1 MTERLEDDYVVP
13 AVCSECPFR
22 KGGLSAVR
30 LKSFS
35 ADRIADDVR
44 SDKPFPCHKTT
55 HPVGLGDHLPRAC
68 RSEWR
73 FCAGA
78 FLAMSPEERAAN
90 LALRLATGANLHNP
104 DTPPTGAKLVFNS
117 LDEFLRYYNS

>member
-1 MTERLEDDYVVP
+1 MCERLEDDYVVA

-30 LKSFS
+30 IRGFS
-35 ADRIADDVR
+35 ADRIANDVR

-55 HPVGLGDHLPRAC
+55 HPLGLGDHMPRAG
-68 RSEWR
+68 REDWR

-78 FLAMSPEERAAN
+78 FLAMTKEEREAN
-90 LALRLATGANLHNP
+90 LPLRMATGANLHNP
-104 DTPPTGAKLVFNS
+104 DTPPSGAKLVFKS
-117 LDEFLRYYNS
+117 LDEFTRYYNG